1 MLYGKMKTSDDYGF
15 RFEGD
20 EEMFESYVVIDDDEH
35 WDLVQK
41 ANKENKMIVPDD
53 KGYPTL
59 IDRPPP
65 KEEEI
70 AKNKLFELTR
80 YLNSTDWYV
89 IRFVEEGIPIPTE
102 VKEKRHQSR
111 CEISKLCEIAKNNT
125 ML

>member
-1 MLYGKMKTSDDYGF
+1 MLYGKKKNSDDYAF
-15 RFEGD
+15 RFEGE
-20 EEMFESYVVIDDDEH
+20 EEMFESYVFIDDDYQ

-41 ANKENKMIVPDD
+41 ANEENKIIVPDD

-59 IDRPPP
+59 TDRPPP

-70 AKNKLFELTR
+70 AKSKLFELIH

-89 IRFVEEGIPIPTE
+89 IRFAEEGIPIPTE

-111 CEISKLCEIAKNNT
+111 CEISKLREIIKE
-125 ML
+125 

>member
-1 MLYGKMKTSDDYGF
+1 MLYGKKKNSDDYAF
-15 RFEGD
+15 RFEGE
-20 EEMFESYVVIDDDEH
+20 EEMFESYVCIDDDEH
-35 WDLVQK
+35 WNLVQK
-41 ANKENKMIVPDD
+41 ATEENKIIVPDD

-59 IDRPPP
+59 TDRPPP

-70 AKNKLFELTR
+70 AKSKLFELIH

-111 CEISKLCEIAKNNT
+111 CEISKLRKIVKE
-125 ML
+125 

>member
-1 MLYGKMKTSDDYGF
+1 MLYGKKKNSDDYAF
-15 RFEGD
+15 RFEGE
-20 EEMFESYVVIDDDEH
+20 EEMFESYVCIDDDEH
-35 WDLVQK
+35 WNLVQK
-41 ANKENKMIVPDD
+41 ANEENKMIVPDD

-59 IDRPPP
+59 TDRLPP

-70 AKNKLFELTR
+70 AKSKLFELTH

-111 CEISKLCEIAKNNT
+111 CEISKLRKIVKE
-125 ML
+125 

>member
-1 MLYGKMKTSDDYGF
+1 MLYGKMKNSDDYGF
-15 RFEGD
+15 RFEGE
-20 EEMFESYVVIDDDEH
+20 EEMFESYVCIDDDYQ
-35 WDLVQK
+35 WDLMQK

-59 IDRPPP
+59 TDRPPP

-70 AKNKLFELTR
+70 AKGNLFELTH

-111 CEISKLCEIAKNNT
+111 CKISKLREIIKE
-125 ML
+125 

>member
-20 EEMFESYVVIDDDEH
+20 EEMFESYVIIDDDDH
-35 WDLVQK
+35 WDLMQK

-59 IDRPPP
+59 ADRPPP

-70 AKNKLFELTR
+70 ARDKLFELTH
-80 YLNSTDWYV
+80 YLSSTDWYV
-89 IRFVEEGIPIPTE
+89 IRFAEEGIPIPTE
-102 VKEKRHQSR
+102 VKEKRHDAR
-111 CEISKLCEIAKNNT
+111 IEISKLHEIVKEKQK
-125 ML
+125 L

>member
-20 EEMFESYVVIDDDEH
+20 EGMFESYVTIDDDDH
-35 WDLVQK
+35 WNLVQK

-59 IDRPPP
+59 TDRPSP

-70 AKNKLFELTR
+70 AKNKLFELTH

-89 IRFVEEGIPIPTE
+89 IRFAEEGIPIPTE

-111 CEISKLCEIAKNNT
+111 CEISKLREIVKE
-125 ML
+125 